1 MRLAFTLAL
10 AFGIAASAG
19 FASEPQRPAITGVAH
34 VALRTQDMAA
44 DRAFFTQKL
53 GWTAV
58 ASPEFADGVRFYGD
72 PRQSVE
78 VHPGSGPVLEHV
90 ALRTSDAEAMRM
102 YLQSKGVAVPPRT
115 TVLRDG
121 ERIFDVKDPEGN
133 RVEFVQGSPAPGG
146 KTAGSV
152 SGRIIHAGFIVRSA
166 AAEDRFYKD
175 ILGFHPYWAGGMK
188 DGTVDWQSLQ
198 VPDGTDWVEY
208 MLHIP
213 ADASPK
219 QVGVQD
225 HFALGVPDMDSIAAE
240 LEKRGW
246 APSPDSHKQMG
257 RDGKVQLNLYD
268 PDLTRVEFME
278 FKPRQ
283 TPCCSPIT
291 GREPTGE

>member
-1 MRLAFTLAL
+1 MRFAL
-10 AFGIAASAG
+10 AAFLLGTALSG
-19 FASEPQRPAITGVAH
+19 FASEPQRPRITGIAH
-34 VALRTQDMAA
+34 VALRTLNMAA
-44 DRAFFTQKL
+44 ERTFYTQKL
-53 GWTAV
+53 GWAAV

-72 PRQSVE
+72 PRQSIE
-78 VHPGSGPVLEHV
+78 VHPGQGSVLEHV
-90 ALRTSDAEAMRM
+90 AFWTRDAEAMRV
-102 YLQSKGVAVPPRT
+102 YLRSKGIAVPPRIT
-115 TVLRDG
+115 MLRDG
-121 ERIFDVKDPEGN
+121 ERVFDVKDPEGN
-133 RVEFVQGSPAPGG
+133 GIEFVQGSADAGG
-146 KTAGSV
+146 SVPGSV

-166 AAEDRFYKD
+166 TAEDRFYKD

-225 HFALGVPDMDSIAAE
+225 HFALGVADMDPIAAE

-246 APSPDSHKQMG
+246 TPSPDSHKQMG

-291 GREPTGE
+291 GREPTGN

>member
-1 MRLAFTLAL
+1 MRFAFTAFLLGTAL
-10 AFGIAASAG
+10 SG
-19 FASEPQRPAITGVAH
+19 FASEPQRPRITGIAH
-34 VALRTQDMAA
+34 VALRTRNMAA
-44 DRAFFTQKL
+44 ERTFYTQKL
-53 GWTAV
+53 GWAAV

-78 VHPGSGPVLEHV
+78 IHPENGPVLEHV
-90 ALRTSDAEAMRM
+90 AFWTRDAEAMRV
-102 YLQSKGVAVPPRT
+102 YLRSKGVAVPARV

-121 ERIFDVKDPEGN
+121 ERVFDVKDPEGN
-133 RVEFVQGSPAPGG
+133 GIEFVQGSADAGENVPA
-146 KTAGSV
+146 SV

-175 ILGFHPYWAGGMK
+175 TLGFHPYWAGGMK

-225 HFALGVPDMDSIAAE
+225 HFALGVPDMDPIAAE

-291 GREPTGE
+291 GREPSGD